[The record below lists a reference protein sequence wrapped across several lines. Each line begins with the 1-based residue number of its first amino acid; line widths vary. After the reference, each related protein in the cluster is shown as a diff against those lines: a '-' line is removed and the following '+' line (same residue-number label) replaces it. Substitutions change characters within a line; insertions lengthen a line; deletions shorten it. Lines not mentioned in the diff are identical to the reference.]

1 MIPPDLQKI
10 LVICGPTASG
20 KSELAVRLAHFLN
33 AEIVNADS
41 VQIYRGMDI
50 GAAKPTIEEREGI
63 PHHMLDAADPD
74 QSFSA
79 ADFAEAAMEVISG
92 ILKRGRRAIVVGG
105 SGLYIR
111 SLIHGLADSP
121 SGSEEIREEL
131 REKAKELG
139 NYHMLEQ
146 LRVVDPELAA
156 TIHPNNLTRI
166 IRGLE
171 TYRLAGVPL
180 SQIQREHG
188 FARQCYAALKIGVR
202 VERQE
207 LYDRIEKRVD
217 RMLAAGLADE
227 ADCLLKAGFHRELKA
242 MRSIGYKEICSF
254 LAGDLTLEE
263 AMFLIKRNS
272 RRYAKRQFTWF
283 KADPDIIWL
292 EYPKSFAIISQHCI
306 DFFA

>member
-1 MIPPDLQKI
+1 MIAPKPQKI

-20 KSELAVRLAHFLN
+20 KSELAIRLAHLLN

-41 VQIYRGMDI
+41 VQVYRGMDI
-50 GAAKPTIEEREGI
+50 GAAKPAIEEREGI
-63 PHHMLDAADPD
+63 PHHMLDVADPD

-92 ILKRGRRAIVVGG
+92 IAKRGRRAIVVGG

-111 SLIHGLADSP
+111 SLLHGLANSP
-121 SGSEEIREEL
+121 SASEEIREEL
-131 REKAKELG
+131 RKKAKESG
-139 NYHMLEQ
+139 NFYMLEQ
-146 LRVVDPELAA
+146 LRAVDPELAA
-156 TIHPNNLTRI
+156 TIHPNNLARI

-171 TYRLAGVPL
+171 AHRLTGVPL

-188 FARQCYAALKIGVR
+188 FAQQRYANLKIGIR

-207 LYDRIEKRVD
+207 LYNRIESRVD
-217 RMLAAGLADE
+217 RMLAAGLARE
-227 ADCLLKAGFHRELKA
+227 ADNLLQAGFSRELKA

-254 LAGDLTLEE
+254 LAGELSLEE
-263 AMFLIKRNS
+263 ATFLIKRNS

-283 KADPDIIWL
+283 RADTDIIWL
-292 EYPKSFAIISQHCI
+292 EYPKNFAIISQHCT